1 MTTGSALTPNPAT
14 GTDACCPTLS
24 KPALFWPA
32 AVAPAG
38 FFRLF
43 RDVLLR
49 QQERRFARLRSAT
62 PKRLGACAGFLGIG
76 IEELF

>member
-1 MTTGSALTPNPAT
+1 
-14 GTDACCPTLS
+14 
-24 KPALFWPA
+24 
-32 AVAPAG
+32 VAPVG